1 MDGDVFDTDLFIDE
15 VEKRPAI
22 WDMASTEYSNKV
34 SKRRAWEEIV
44 LIFSDSGDGD
54 DNKKILGTY
63 TSTYLLLIISNK
75 NTTFN
80 TCISIDVQPTSHS
93 IGNGPPSVKAAMCT
107 QWALSQRALNAC
119 STLLIFSLNV
129 LRCVRWH
136 LSCSCCIPRAVQI
149 KSSQPTIKTDIMA
162 T

>member
-54 DNKKILGTY
+54 DDIGYVYFYLFITY
-63 TSTYLLLIISNK
+63 YFKQEHYI
-75 NTTFN
+75 
-80 TCISIDVQPTSHS
+80 
-93 IGNGPPSVKAAMCT
+93 
-107 QWALSQRALNAC
+107 
-119 STLLIFSLNV
+119 
-129 LRCVRWH
+129 
-136 LSCSCCIPRAVQI
+136 
-149 KSSQPTIKTDIMA
+149 
-162 T
+162 